1 MLLKIYPENPNQRAI
16 QQVVEC
22 LKDGGII
29 IYPTDTIY
37 GIGCDIYKPKSI
49 ERIIQIQGNLK
60 KKSSLSFICH
70 DLSHLSDFTTPI
82 NNTVFKAMKRT
93 LPGPFTFI
101 LNANNQVP
109 KLIHGSKKTVGIR
122 IPDNNIIRE
131 IVRVNGNPILSS
143 SVKDDDELIEYTTD
157 PELIYEKYG
166 DLVDIVIDGGY
177 GDNIPSTVVDCTNN
191 ELELIREGKGELE
204 LLLG

>member
-1 MLLKIYPENPNQRAI
+1 MLLKIYPENPNPRAI
-16 QQVVEC
+16 QQVVDC

-37 GIGCDIYKPKSI
+37 GIGCDIYKPKAI
-49 ERIIQIQGNLK
+49 EKILQILGDTK

-109 KLIHGSKKTVGIR
+109 KIIHGTKKTVGIR
-122 IPDNNIIRE
+122 IPDNSIIRE

-143 SVKDDDELIEYTTD
+143 SIKHDDEIIEYITD

-177 GDNIPSTVVDCTNN
+177 GDNIPSTVVDCTNDD
-191 ELELIREGKGELE
+191 LYVIREGKGDLE